1 MKAYGP
7 GIIWPPS
14 MNAAGTRP
22 RLGNSIASCCAAAT
36 LTTSTGVCNNG
47 WALSITSR
55 RDDRP
60 MRQFCFLLLCVIS
73 LPVTVSVAQIYR
85 WTDET
90 GRVHFTNNPDTIPPD
105 RRPDSRPLPPD
116 MPATPPPASVAP
128 PVSPPSAP
136 VPAGAQS
143 AAATGMSSLQQKA
156 EALEQH
162 IAAAQQERQHLLDE
176 LKGVRPIRMNPAFGR
191 ERRRVD
197 EMGRALAAIE
207 IQLDTLYAEL
217 QNILQQ
223 QIAEEESVRS
233 LTSSPPREVIQDN
246 QGHNQNYWQQRLR
259 TLRERLQQAR
269 QQRQIILEQLGAEL
283 PEDRSFGRRGQE
295 VLQLVQA
302 LEQLDQEIHTAETD
316 LQALLRQSAN
326 AGAPAAWLR

>member
-1 MKAYGP
+1 MRK
-7 GIIWPPS
+7 
-14 MNAAGTRP
+14 
-22 RLGNSIASCCAAAT
+22 
-36 LTTSTGVCNNG
+36 VC
-47 WALSITSR
+47 L
-55 RDDRP
+55 
-60 MRQFCFLLLCVIS
+60 LLLCVIS
-73 LPVTVSVAQIYR
+73 LPVTMSVAQIYR

-90 GRVHFTNNPDTIPPD
+90 GRVHFTNSPDTIPSD
-105 RRPDSRPLPPD
+105 RRPDSRQLPPD

-128 PVSPPSAP
+128 PVPPPSAS
-136 VPAGAQS
+136 VPADTQGATP
-143 AAATGMSSLQQKA
+143 TGMSSLQQKA
-156 EALEQH
+156 QVVEQH

-176 LKGVRPIRMNPAFGR
+176 LREVRPVRLNPAFGGR

-207 IQLDTLYAEL
+207 MELDTLYAEL

-233 LTSSPPREVIQDN
+233 PTSSLPREVIQDN
-246 QGHNQNYWQQRLR
+246 QRHDQDYWQQRLE

-295 VLQLVQA
+295 VLQLVQT

-316 LQALLRQSAN
+316 LQALRRQA
-326 AGAPAAWLR
+326 AKTGVPAAWLQ